1 MFHIG
6 FVTCEVFI
14 AMSDKALRLTK
25 AAKRSARQHI
35 QHLAAANTKSSR
47 YIKSVSWV
55 IEMIALGCSDVAIGI
70 GLIIIT
76 TGLKVYAMWPLL
88 FYGGVFIAARW
99 LILLMCPLLLQ
110 LTVPIV
116 IIINALLVGF
126 VVVVDAAISALDIVM
141 TGLNDVIG
149 VINDLDRVFTG
160 HKLTDF
166 SFPLVKW
173 IKIPQITY
181 SEFSNTIKALPPT
194 CTKFDTMPKIMLFF
208 MRYGLHDYTCPTVRF
223 LWPAPTFYGILEALL
238 SWTYYG
244 DAMPNPSK
252 AGANCVGSQ
261 SITVYDSICASMGIG
276 YLFTE
281 FFFPSIVVF
290 IVAFAIGTGVIR
302 LLRASLYTLYLAT
315 EVGLGV
321 AVLFL
326 DIVTF

>member
-1 MFHIG
+1 
-6 FVTCEVFI
+6 
-14 AMSDKALRLTK
+14 MSEKALRLTK
-25 AAKRSARQHI
+25 AAKRSAQQHI
-35 QHLAAANTKSSR
+35 QHLAATKSKSSR

-55 IEMIALGCSDVAIGI
+55 IEMIALGCADIAIGV

-99 LILLMCPLLLQ
+99 LVLLLCPLLLE

-149 VINDLDRVFTG
+149 IINDLDRVFTG
-160 HKLTDF
+160 HKLTSF

-181 SEFSNTIKALPPT
+181 SEFANTIKALPPT
-194 CTKFDTMPKIMLFF
+194 CTKFDSMPKIVVFF
-208 MRYGLHDYTCPTVRF
+208 MRYGLHDYTCPVTRF
-223 LWPAPTFYGILEALL
+223 LWPAPTFYAILETLL

-244 DAMPNPSK
+244 EAMPNTFK

-261 SITVYDSICASMGIG
+261 TITIYDSICASMGIG

-290 IVAFAIGTGVIR
+290 IVVFAIGVGVLR
-302 LLRASLYTLYLAT
+302 LLRASLYTFYLSI
-315 EVGLGV
+315 EVVLGV